1 MDMSYSN
8 NEPSMMSASMMTPPP
23 IKKNKNK
30 K

>member
-1 MDMSYSN
+1 MSYSN

-30 K
+30 KWK